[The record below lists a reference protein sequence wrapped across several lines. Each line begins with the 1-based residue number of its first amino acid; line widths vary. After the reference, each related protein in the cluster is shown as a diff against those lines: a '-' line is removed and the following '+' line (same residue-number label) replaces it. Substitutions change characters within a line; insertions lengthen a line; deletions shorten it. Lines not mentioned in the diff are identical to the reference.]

1 MGKRYLID
9 SNVLIEFV
17 GNLLPQEAHKLIV
30 DIIDTDFNLSFIN
43 KIEVLGHS
51 LADDSWINF
60 VNQATVINVDD
71 DIIEQAILVRKR
83 HKIKLPDAL
92 IAATALVNDLVLLTR
107 NTSDF
112 KNIESLKLENP
123 WLWEA

>member
-9 SNVLIEFV
+9 SNILIEFV
-17 GNLLPQEAHKLIV
+17 GNILPEKAHRLIV
-30 DIIDTDFNLSFIN
+30 DIIDSDFNLSFIN

-51 LADDSWINF
+51 LADSSWIDF
-60 VNQATVINVDD
+60 VNQATIILVNDE
-71 DIIEQAILVRKR
+71 IIEQTVLIRKK

-107 NTSDF
+107 NIGDF
-112 KNIESLKLENP
+112 KNIKNLKLENP